1 VYCAETLHE
10 LKQSRVDIKF
20 LSLSLSLFCF
30 YLYNMATRMP
40 QDIYETHITV
50 RGDNGIVI
58 YKRNQTQTETTSCVM
73 QVSSQVLQDMG
84 YTSES

>member
-1 VYCAETLHE
+1 
-10 LKQSRVDIKF
+10 
-20 LSLSLSLFCF
+20 
-30 YLYNMATRMP
+30 MP

-84 YTSES
+84 YTSESWLE